1 MKRILVLLLTL
12 ISVSGIVFSGG
23 GGQEGA
29 SGTGD
34 AGASPKTVVTIWS
47 QSRHDLAFMQPKVDA
62 YNANNKDNIEVRY
75 EIYTDNYPQA
85 VDLVFQTGDAPD
97 ILINANEIFTTYQYS
112 NKWAPLDPYID
123 QEFKDLFGTLQ
134 WKGVNVI
141 DGKTYYIPTFGT
153 SNRLFYNITIFKRL
167 GLQPP
172 KTLEEM
178 VETARKIT
186 AALKSEGIYGF
197 AQNLRGATSGLARSL
212 MPMGD
217 RALGI
222 HQGFDFGK
230 GEYDFNGY
238 EAIMNGWKQLLS
250 PDSAFPGCESLDI
263 DPLRTQFA
271 AGRIGMYFSWTHAE
285 PGVYATQFPTN
296 QEWGAVQIP
305 TPGGVVKGAQYFN
318 SQNSYMIYSGSK
330 NPEAA
335 WKAYKALFLDIPLWT
350 EYYEKG
356 FGISLIPEVIKRANP
371 APVFKNNPA
380 MLIGDTDKVWP
391 LTPHEVNPS
400 AVTVEGLNFYDT
412 WAAIIWGQV
421 DVKGGLADLTNR
433 YNKAYRDGIAQGAG
447 KEIKIP
453 NFNPMKP
460 LGN

>member
-1 MKRILVLLLTL
+1 MKRSVGLVLVLM
-12 ISVSGIVFSGG
+12 SVAGMVFAGG
-23 GGQEGA
+23 GGQQGA
-29 SGTGD
+29 SSS
-34 AGASPKTVVTIWS
+34 AGGSQKTVITVWS
-47 QSRHDLAFMQPKVDA
+47 QSRHDLAFIQSKVDA
-62 YNANNKDNIEVRY
+62 YNASNKDNIEVRY

-85 VDLVFQTGDAPD
+85 VDLVFQTGEAPD
-97 ILINANEIFTTYQYS
+97 ILIEADVFTIHQYS
-112 NKWAPLDPYID
+112 GKWAPLDPFID
-123 QEFKDLFGTLQ
+123 QEFKNLFGTLQ
-134 WKGVNVI
+134 WNGYNVI
-141 DGKTYYIPTFGT
+141 DGKTYFIPTFGT
-153 SNRLFYNITIFKRL
+153 SNRLFYNISIFKRL

-178 VETARKIT
+178 VETSRKIT
-186 AALKSEGIYGF
+186 SALKSEGIYGF
-197 AQNLRGATSGLARSL
+197 AQNLRGATAGLSRSL

-230 GEYDFNGY
+230 GEYDFTGY

-250 PDSAFPGCESLDI
+250 PDSAFPGCESMDI

-271 AGRIGMYFSWTHAE
+271 AGKIGMYFSWTHAE
-285 PGVYATQFPTN
+285 PGVYTTQFPTN

-318 SQNSYMIYSGSK
+318 KTNSYLIYAGSK
-330 NPEAA
+330 NKEAA
-335 WKAYKALFLDIPLWT
+335 WKVYKALFLDIPFWT
-350 EYYEKG
+350 EYYEQG

-371 APVFKNNPA
+371 APVYKNNPA
-380 MLIGDTDKVWP
+380 MLIGDTDKIWP

-400 AVTVEGLNFYDT
+400 AVAVEGLNFYDT
-412 WAAIIWGQV
+412 WAAIIWGQL
-421 DVKGGLADLTNR
+421 DVKRGLADLTAR
-433 YNKAYRDGIAQGAG
+433 YNKAYREGIARGVG